1 MQITVVKY
9 FEPIQEN
16 IGILNENIG
25 IINST
30 VENLESKFDGS
41 KEDMTKLLNN
51 ALIDYQKTFIMDN
64 KTDAIHNNTKIIAE
78 YHNKVK
84 QGEKE
89 GRNKRTI
96 SGFLKSMVN
105 FVQFYYFYF

>member
-25 IINST
+25 IINSK
-30 VENLESKFDGS
+30 VANLESNFDGS

-51 ALIDYQKTFIMDN
+51 VLIDYHKTFILGN
-64 KTDAIHNNTKIIAE
+64 KTDATHNNTINKIVA
-78 YHNKVK
+78 HHTKVK
-84 QGEKE
+84 E
-89 GRNKRTI
+89 GGQR
-96 SGFLKSMVN
+96 G
-105 FVQFYYFYF
+105 